1 MFSPSFTVAKSIN
14 LVQQWTMVTYR
25 GVQRQATT
33 IQMKCGDNVKSKIEV
48 RLSSLLFLIN
58 ERKTPANITLSLLQ
72 FFSKLLIKI
81 IYSQLEFL
89 QFAGIK
95 RNEVSCTPPGIDSD
109 SYPIKMHEISS

>member
-1 MFSPSFTVAKSIN
+1 MFSPLFTVAKSIN

-25 GVQRQATT
+25 GMQRQATT

-58 ERKTPANITLSLLQ
+58 ERNTPNITLISFPKL
-72 FFSKLLIKI
+72 FSKLLMKI
-81 IYSQLEFL
+81 IYSQLAFL
-89 QFAGIK
+89 QFAGMK
-95 RNEVSCTPPGIDSD
+95 RNEVSRTPPGIDSE